1 MTEPYRE
8 LVVWQKAMQLVR
20 DIYAATKN
28 FPKEELFALTIQM
41 RRCAISIPSNIA
53 EGKGRYSRP
62 DLLHFLMQA
71 RGSLYELETQ
81 TQIAADLKYL
91 EEETKEALLS
101 ESGEVGR
108 LLNGMVR
115 AFREKEMESS

>member
-1 MTEPYRE
+1 MAESYRE

-20 DIYAATKN
+20 NVYTVTKN

-41 RRCAISIPSNIA
+41 RRAAISIPSNIA

-71 RGSLYELETQ
+71 RGSLYERETQ
-81 TQIAADLKYL
+81 IQIATDLKYL
-91 EEETKEALLS
+91 PQDSNESLLS
-101 ESGEVGR
+101 SCSEVGR
-108 LLNGMVR
+108 LINGMVR
-115 AFREKEMESS
+115 AFREKTL

>member
-8 LVVWQKAMQLVR
+8 LVVWQKAMQFVR
-20 DIYAATKN
+20 DIYAATKK

-91 EEETKEALLS
+91 EEETKEVLLS
-101 ESGEVGR
+101 ECGEVGR